1 MWVQFAPNAAEPK
14 SWQMYKLG
22 QPISPLDV
30 VYNGSRSLHVVSDE
44 GISVRGTGDGAWE
57 QLNIR
62 SGLKPLC
69 GTIILKH
76 VNPFPPPATAH
87 LGCSQRHL
95 TRVCSQL
102 SAVSALHVVDLCSA
116 QRIHE
121 RSLSH

>member
-1 MWVQFAPNAAEPK
+1 MWVQFAPNAVEPE

-62 SGLKPLC
+62 SGLTPLLAVALPSERNKAC
-69 GTIILKH
+69 G
-76 VNPFPPPATAH
+76 PPTPPLPPLPSSSGLQSAQVDT
-87 LGCSQRHL
+87 SVQ
-95 TRVCSQL
+95 
-102 SAVSALHVVDLCSA
+102 SAVCCVSTQSCGPLF
-116 QRIHE
+116 
-121 RSLSH
+121 SLKA